1 MSFSLELPPQDLR
14 AMQRESCQATM
25 FISSGLPQNA
35 GA

>member
-14 AMQRESCQATM
+14 AMQYERCQATM
-25 FISSGLPQNA
+25 FISSSLSQNA